1 MQSNESPISPPGP
14 VFRAAQY
21 VRMSTEHQQ
30 YSTENQADKIREYA
44 ARRNI
49 EIVRTYADEGKSGL
63 RIDGRQALQ
72 QLIGD
77 VQAGKADFQIILVY
91 DVSRWGRFQD
101 ADESAYYEYICR
113 RAGIQV
119 AYCAEQFEN
128 DGSPV
133 STIVKGVKRAMAGEY
148 SRELS
153 AKVFAGQ
160 CRLIEL
166 GFRQGGPAGYGLRRV
181 LIDQSGAVK
190 GQLSRGEHK
199 SLQTDRVILQPGPD
213 EEVAV
218 VNQIYRWF
226 VEDGLFE
233 SEIADRLNTRG
244 IRTDLGRDWTRA
256 TVREVLS
263 NEKYIGNNVYNRRSF
278 KLKKVRV
285 VNRPEMWIKKEGAF
299 EGIVPPEL
307 FYTAQGILRERAH
320 RFSNE
325 ELIEKLRRLFQQH
338 GYLSGLIIDESE
350 GMPSAAAYAHRF
362 GSLIRAYQT
371 VGFTPDRDYQYLE
384 VNQFLRRLH
393 PEIVG
398 QTERMIADVGGAV
411 ARSGRDELV
420 FLERMSDLRRLASG
434 ESFPPQFVETR
445 LRFSPFIKDIMT
457 VGDATREFVVALI
470 NIDMNVVSRWAE
482 EKNLSFSTFTDLSQ
496 KPEVADLLRTEIQ
509 RVNSFLPAHA
519 RVRRFANFPKELD
532 PDEGELT
539 RTRKLRREFLEQR
552 YAAVIDGLYAGADA
566 VDIKIPVT
574 YQDGRQGSLAAQVAI
589 HDSET
594 PAQRHGKAVVQ
605 RRVA

>member
-1 MQSNESPISPPGP
+1 MQEIEPPPHQPGPSP

-30 YSTENQADKIREYA
+30 YSTENQGDKIREYA
-44 ARRNI
+44 DRRNI
-49 EIVRTYADEGKSGL
+49 KIVRTYADEGKSGL
-63 RIDGRQALQ
+63 RIDGRQAPQ
-72 QLIGD
+72 QLIRD
-77 VQAGKADFQIILVY
+77 VETDNADFQIILVY

-166 GFRQGGPAGYGLRRV
+166 GFRQGGSAGYGLRRV
-181 LIDQSGAVK
+181 LIDQSGSVK
-190 GQLSRGEHK
+190 GELSRGEHK
-199 SLQTDRVILQPGPD
+199 SLQTDRVILKPGPD
-213 EEVAV
+213 AEVAV

-226 VEDGLFE
+226 VDDNLTEP
-233 SEIADRLNTRG
+233 EIAGRLNTQG
-244 IRTDLGRDWTRA
+244 VRTDLGRDWTRA

-278 KLKKVRV
+278 KLKKHRV
-285 VNRPEMWIKKEGAF
+285 VNSPEMWIKKEGAF
-299 EGIVPPEL
+299 ECIVPHDL
-307 FYTAQGILRERAH
+307 FYTAQGILRARAH
-320 RFSNE
+320 RYTDE
-325 ELIEKLRRLFQQH
+325 DLIEKLRSLYQRH
-338 GYLSGLIIDESE
+338 GYLSGLIIDETE

-371 VGFTPDRDYQYLE
+371 VGFTPDRNYQYLE

-398 QTERMIADVGGAV
+398 QTERMISEVGGAV
-411 ARSGRDELV
+411 ERDPAT
-420 FLERMSDLRRLASG
+420 DLL
-434 ESFPPQFVETR
+434 
-445 LRFSPFIKDIMT
+445 T
-457 VGDATREFVVALI
+457 VNREFT
-470 NIDMNVVSRWAE
+470 VSLVLARCQQLDNGRRRW
-482 EKNLSFSTFTDLSQ
+482 K
-496 KPEVADLLRTEIQ
+496 
-509 RVNSFLPAHA
+509 
-519 RVRRFANFPKELD
+519 VRFD
-532 PDEGELT
+532 T
-539 RTRKLRREFLEQR
+539 
-552 YAAVIDGLYAGADA
+552 
-566 VDIKIPVT
+566 
-574 YQDGRQGSLAAQVAI
+574 SLAPDVTVAVRLDDGNQAALDYYLLPRLDFGQPRI
-589 HDSET
+589 HLADHNSIEFECYHFDSLDYLYGM
-594 PAQRHGKAVVQ
+594 A
-605 RRVA
+605 RRIRIRRAA

>member
-1 MQSNESPISPPGP
+1 MQTSEPSPYPPGAGS

-30 YSTENQADKIREYA
+30 YSTENQGDKIREYA

-63 RIDGRQALQ
+63 SIDGRLAIQ
-72 QLIGD
+72 QLISD
-77 VQAGKADFQIILVY
+77 VQSGKADFQIILVY

-181 LIDQSGAVK
+181 LIDQSGSVK
-190 GQLSRGEHK
+190 GFLARGEQK

-213 EEVAV
+213 EEIAV

-233 SEIADRLNTRG
+233 SEIADRLNTTG
-244 IRTDLGRDWTRA
+244 IATDLGRAWTRA

-263 NEKYIGNNVYNRRSF
+263 NEKYIGNNVYNWRSF
-278 KLKKVRV
+278 KLKKTRV
-285 VNRPEMWIKKEGAF
+285 VNDPEMWIKKEGAF
-299 EGIVPPEL
+299 EGIVLPGL

-338 GYLSGLIIDESE
+338 GYLSGLIINEAE
-350 GMPSAAAYAHRF
+350 GMPSAAAYAHRL

-393 PEIVG
+393 PEIVS
-398 QTERMIADVGGAV
+398 QTERMIAEVGGSVVRDPATDLITVNREFTVSLVLSRCQLLENGRRRWKVRFDTSLTPDITVAVRLDETNQAGLDYYLLPRLDFGQAGIHLADHNGLEFESYRFDSLDYLYSMAAV
-411 ARSGRDELV
+411 AKIHRDGGVPWFGHVGRSNNGGAKPTTTSNNAKERECFPGRELP
-420 FLERMSDLRRLASG
+420 RRD
-434 ESFPPQFVETR
+434 V
-445 LRFSPFIKDIMT
+445 
-457 VGDATREFVVALI
+457 
-470 NIDMNVVSRWAE
+470 
-482 EKNLSFSTFTDLSQ
+482 
-496 KPEVADLLRTEIQ
+496 LL
-509 RVNSFLPAHA
+509 
-519 RVRRFANFPKELD
+519 
-532 PDEGELT
+532 
-539 RTRKLRREFLEQR
+539 
-552 YAAVIDGLYAGADA
+552 
-566 VDIKIPVT
+566 
-574 YQDGRQGSLAAQVAI
+574 
-589 HDSET
+589 
-594 PAQRHGKAVVQ
+594 
-605 RRVA
+605 